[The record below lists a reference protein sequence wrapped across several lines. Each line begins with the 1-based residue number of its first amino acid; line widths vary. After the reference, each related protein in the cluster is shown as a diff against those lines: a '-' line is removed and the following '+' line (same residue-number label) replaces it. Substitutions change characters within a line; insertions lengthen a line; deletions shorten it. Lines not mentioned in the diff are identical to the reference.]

1 MLMYGFVSFI
11 YVDAKFML
19 SLSEAISFCH
29 ETDAKSYD
37 ILNHGQWVYNVR
49 KSFRIAV
56 LALYKAYCKSKRKPK
71 SVFFIVVNFA
81 QRDENSITKP
91 IIQTCNRRY
100 LQLNVYGEEYCFRV
114 YISYDN

>member
-1 MLMYGFVSFI
+1 MYAKFVRHQFRNILCRLFEMLMYGFISFI

-49 KSFRIAV
+49 KSFRIVV
-56 LALYKAYCKSKRKPK
+56 LVL
-71 SVFFIVVNFA
+71 
-81 QRDENSITKP
+81 
-91 IIQTCNRRY
+91 
-100 LQLNVYGEEYCFRV
+100 
-114 YISYDN
+114 